1 MKIIFFFTF
10 QMEENSLQFSNVK
23 EEETLDLQAEYK
35 KFTNRCT
42 SFQNFVTE
50 FKDTIGSYEIQ
61 SKTLKDEVN
70 QQKAR
75 LKSSSATFNERTD
88 KILLESINK
97 ETELEKFKAQYEHL
111 FGEKCV

>member
-1 MKIIFFFTF
+1 
-10 QMEENSLQFSNVK
+10 MEKNNLPISNMK

-35 KFTNRCT
+35 KFTSRCI

-50 FKDTIGSYEIQ
+50 FKDTIGSYENQ

-75 LKSSSATFNERTD
+75 LKSSSATFNEKTE

-97 ETELEKFKAQYEHL
+97 EAELEKFKAQYELL
-111 FGEKCV
+111 FEEEFV